1 MSYISAF
8 NKSSK
13 VRCDA
18 KNILNNF
25 MKYMK
30 VNNMKT
36 DTSILHCL

>member
-18 KNILNNF
+18 KNILKY

>member
-18 KNILNNF
+18 KNI
-25 MKYMK
+25 KQ
-30 VNNMKT
+30 
-36 DTSILHCL
+36 LHEIHES